1 MIYERHISA
10 YENIIKIKNEANVS
24 TTLNEQNEQ
33 ILQTLTELCSQIFGT
48 ESDEKT
54 LLIESMLK
62 MSQRSR
68 DIQSALLADNLQTQE
83 RLAVLEPK

>member
-10 YENIIKIKNEANVS
+10 YENIVKIKNEANVS

-33 ILQTLTELCSQIFGT
+33 ILQTLMELCSQIFGT

-62 MSQRSR
+62 MSQRSG